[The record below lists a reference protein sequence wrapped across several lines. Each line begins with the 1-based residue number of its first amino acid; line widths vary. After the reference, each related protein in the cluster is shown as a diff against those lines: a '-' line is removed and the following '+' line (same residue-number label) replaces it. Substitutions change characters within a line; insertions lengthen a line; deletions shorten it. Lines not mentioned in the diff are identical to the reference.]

1 MSTMLL
7 RILLLILLLI
17 NYNYSFDFYEQF
29 ESSDDSPST
38 DLRNSISSSSIKESA
53 ISSESSASTSV
64 STQLTPGD
72 FGSIAW
78 NKFNNF
84 MEQEVPG
91 RGLEPILLASS
102 LKTETLKNLTE
113 LIQNLE
119 KTTRNRKLKSN
130 HPDNYRYNHHRNLE
144 HAARNLKKYDSKVWQ
159 LNLRDIIKLRTDG
172 LMDAQNNV
180 SDVWFTKHFLQVWQ
194 KFQSEATDTPSKSI
208 LSIVWQRS
216 TDYVAQA
223 LPTTNGLAKD
233 TSPRTAI
240 ADISEWCQMWDVVRR
255 GELSF
260 PFHSVAKRNFI
271 QFQGNIKSAFKYG
284 VAIPTYLG
292 LIKPDLENLLFLR
305 MSLDDSSVQESLRTI
320 RNISESEIS
329 SALTESLKNQTLGID
344 LYELAS
350 NDLLSEQLSYVY
362 QIWESTGDSVD
373 YQTLSKR
380 LMNELTQS
388 DLAESLNAIKDRNKQ
403 QTLDEFKA
411 RLKSAQ
417 KEVW

>member
-1 MSTMLL
+1 MVL

-130 HPDNYRYNHHRNLE
+130 HPDNYRYNHHKNLE
-144 HAARNLKKYDSKVWQ
+144 HAARNLK
-159 LNLRDIIKLRTDG
+159 NMIR
-172 LMDAQNNV
+172 
-180 SDVWFTKHFLQVWQ
+180 
-194 KFQSEATDTPSKSI
+194 
-208 LSIVWQRS
+208 RS
-216 TDYVAQA
+216 
-223 LPTTNGLAKD
+223 
-233 TSPRTAI
+233 
-240 ADISEWCQMWDVVRR
+240 
-255 GELSF
+255 
-260 PFHSVAKRNFI
+260 
-271 QFQGNIKSAFKYG
+271 GN
-284 VAIPTYLG
+284 
-292 LIKPDLENLLFLR
+292 
-305 MSLDDSSVQESLRTI
+305 
-320 RNISESEIS
+320 
-329 SALTESLKNQTLGID
+329 
-344 LYELAS
+344 
-350 NDLLSEQLSYVY
+350 
-362 QIWESTGDSVD
+362 
-373 YQTLSKR
+373 
-380 LMNELTQS
+380 
-388 DLAESLNAIKDRNKQ
+388 
-403 QTLDEFKA
+403 
-411 RLKSAQ
+411 
-417 KEVW
+417 